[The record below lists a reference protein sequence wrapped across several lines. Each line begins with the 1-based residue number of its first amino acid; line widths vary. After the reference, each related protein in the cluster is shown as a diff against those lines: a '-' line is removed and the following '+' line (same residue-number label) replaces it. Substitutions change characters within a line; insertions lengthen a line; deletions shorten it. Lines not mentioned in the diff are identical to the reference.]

1 MICVSGRSEP
11 AFIRTSS
18 LSLFSLSNKTQN
30 RRGPGG
36 FVLLPIKC
44 FSLRLRKSPRQS
56 FSAYRRENKL
66 QSVFSGDMCTGKKH
80 FSARQCGI
88 GSPFDP
94 ILHAAGCFSLSKMQA
109 FSRMSF
115 TIPSQKIRTLSIT
128 LPQGSAMMYV
138 SGRSEYAFIR
148 TSSLS
153 LFSLSNNT
161 QSRRGPHPGGFVP
174 FTVLMGSAPRPG
186 GPCAAPAARQRPA
199 EEPAR

>member
-1 MICVSGRSEP
+1 MFFPTITKKALGRVFP
-11 AFIRTSS
+11 PIGGKINCNPF
-18 LSLFSLSNKTQN
+18 F
-30 RRGPGG
+30 PGTCA
-36 FVLLPIKC
+36 P
-44 FSLRLRKSPRQS
+44 
-56 FSAYRRENKL
+56 E
-66 QSVFSGDMCTGKKH
+66 KH

-138 SGRSEYAFIR
+138 SGRSEYAFIEHPP
-148 TSSLS
+148 S

-161 QSRRGPHPGGFVP
+161 QSRRGPHPGGFVR
-174 FTVLMGSAPRPG
+174 FTFLMGSAHRPG
-186 GPCAAPAARQRPA
+186 GPYAAPAARQRPA
-199 EEPAR
+199 EEPARWPHLR